1 MSSPDSTRDERPIGQ
16 LVQDLSQ
23 QTATLVRQELRLAQV
38 EMQQKG
44 KRAGA
49 GIGLFGGAG
58 LFAVLGLGTL
68 VAGAVLALATAVAP
82 WLSAVIVAL
91 LLFAVAGVAALIGK
105 REVTEATPPV
115 PEQAIESTQQ
125 DVQEIKHRSHRA

>member
-16 LVQDLSQ
+16 LVQDLSH

-44 KRAGA
+44 KRAGT

-68 VAGAVLALATAVAP
+68 VAAAVLALATAVAP
-82 WLSAVIVAL
+82 WLSAVIVAV
-91 LLFAVAGVAALIGK
+91 LLFAAAAVAALVGK

-115 PEQAIESTQQ
+115 PERAIESTQQ
-125 DVQEIKHRSHRA
+125 DVQEIKQRSHRA